1 MTDFFEVKSLS
12 LLRLQS
18 LHLLVKLQLHL
29 SASLDVIITL
39 YASLALQYVR
49 LGYTGKAGTLF
60 AQGLKQMKDSEPST
74 ATQLAWHL
82 HYAEYFARI
91 SNIAKA
97 KDHISQA
104 GELYARQFSSPKKR
118 ISSAERAE
126 RVLAVGRAGFVLS
139 LIAFE
144 ENELEKAVGHI
155 DYAIRVLKT
164 GITAV
169 ERSAKAKVATPDYD
183 PFSSERPPAVEKT
196 ENTGIQF
203 SSKLWG
209 FKSVIP
215 FLDCV
220 DSRLSSLHCYS
231 MVSC

>member
-18 LHLLVKLQLHL
+18 LHLLLKLQLYL
-29 SASLDVIITL
+29 SAGLDVIIPI

-49 LGYTGKAGTLF
+49 LGYTGKAGTVF
-60 AQGLKQMKDSEPST
+60 AQGLKQIKDSEPST
-74 ATQLAWHL
+74 TTQLAWHL

-91 SNIAKA
+91 SNIVKA
-97 KDHISQA
+97 KEHMSEA
-104 GELYARQFSSPKKR
+104 GKLYAREFSSPKKR

-144 ENELEKAVGHI
+144 ENQLETAIGHV

-169 ERSAKAKVATPDYD
+169 ERSAKAKVISQDYD
-183 PFSSERPPAVEKT
+183 PFSSERPPPMEKT

-203 SSKLWG
+203 GSKLWS
-209 FKSVIP
+209 FKSVTI
-215 FLDCV
+215 FLDDV
-220 DSRLSSLHCYS
+220 DSRPSSRHCYK
-231 MVSC
+231 MVFY